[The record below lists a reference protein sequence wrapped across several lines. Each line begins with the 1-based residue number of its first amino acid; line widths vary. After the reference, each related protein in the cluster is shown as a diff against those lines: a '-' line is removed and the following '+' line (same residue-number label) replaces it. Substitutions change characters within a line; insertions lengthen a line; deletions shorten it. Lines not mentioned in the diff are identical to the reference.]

1 MNRRVARLARYC
13 AVWVV
18 LAAVATGI
26 SWAAIQSLLTS
37 VALGQ
42 PVHAAVLGQ
51 GAIGPAATTAVAVP
65 PSAPTGSVVAV
76 RPRTPATQRV
86 TPSATATPTATS
98 TAASTATPTVTPA
111 TTRGYAL
118 TGGQVVLE
126 EDAGSARLVSAVPAA
141 GYRAQVARTQYWI
154 RVDFIAADHSSTLIV
169 TWYQHAPAVQTSED

>member
-76 RPRTPATQRV
+76 RPRTPATKRI

-98 TAASTATPTVTPA
+98 TVTPTATPA